1 METITVMQNFV
12 PFVKN
17 FYKDVGTN
25 TSIWKSSSIINFQW
39 LLRLHLMNIW
49 ILLCNLFKP
58 TQLLYLAKW
67 LCKSLLNTD
76 YIIDVLKNSEQNYV
90 EISFIYMQWRFN
102 KGYRDP
108 NFIWGYILKV
118 EMPKL

>member
-58 TQLLYLAKW
+58 IQLLYLAKW
-67 LCKSLLNTD
+67 LCKSLLNTH